1 MINRAAKI
9 VFLVF
14 IPLLAFATPKEKE
27 KEKETT
33 TLQVVTSRTKIH
45 GSSSG
50 HLFSYTNLMFAQV
63 NGKKV
68 VYECV
73 QRGDICPVMESGKT
87 YTADREGAF
96 IYISMSSPEDKKAL
110 SAKFREVG
118 SW

>member
-1 MINRAAKI
+1 MLKTTAKI
-9 VFLVF
+9 AFLVL
-14 IPLLAFATPKEKE
+14 IPLTAFATPKERG
-27 KEKETT
+27 TT
-33 TLQVVTSRTKIH
+33 TLQVVTSKTKIH

-50 HLFSYTNLMFAQV
+50 DIFTYTDLMFTQI

-87 YTADREGAF
+87 YTADQEGAF
-96 IYISMSSPEDKKAL
+96 IYILMSSPGDKKNH
-110 SAKFREVG
+110 SAKFRQVG